1 MDMKGRRKIIYMIRE
16 AKRNLRPESHEPTNS
31 IYEQSLANLNQLTI
45 SVMIS
50 LAELQTRYKR
60 NAETTNKKSNASV
73 AIDRETIRKEVR
85 LAMKSLSCNVQC
97 PKSIRGRRGRAGHSG
112 PPGKHGPPGP
122 QGIQGPKGNQG
133 PQGIQGPPGPIG
145 PPGAKGDPGK
155 SISAPSIVTPPMS
168 TVVNETGIASF
179 QCEAEG
185 NPEPKVTWL
194 KDNSSLLADKRVVPS
209 NGGLKITDATSQ
221 DDGVYTCEAKN
232 ILGAASASATLTV
245 QGWCKYRLQV

>member
-1 MDMKGRRKIIYMIRE
+1 MI
-16 AKRNLRPESHEPTNS
+16 
-31 IYEQSLANLNQLTI
+31 
-45 SVMIS
+45 
-50 LAELQTRYKR
+50 
-60 NAETTNKKSNASV
+60 
-73 AIDRETIRKEVR
+73 
-85 LAMKSLSCNVQC
+85 SLSCNVQC
-97 PKSIRGRRGRAGHSG
+97 PRSIRGRRGRPGHRG

-133 PQGIQGPPGPIG
+133 PQGIQGPPGKHGPPGPRGIHGPKGNQGPQGIQGPPGPIG
-145 PPGAKGDPGK
+145 PPGLKGDPGK
-155 SISAPSIVTPPMS
+155 SISAPSIVAPPMS
-168 TVVNETGIASF
+168 TVVNETGAASF

-194 KDNSSLLADKRVVPS
+194 KDNSSLPPDKRVVPS
-209 NGGLKITDATSQ
+209 HGGLAIRDVTSQ